1 MADSSRQINI
11 EALISYTDDLV
22 RVLRSKKDIT
32 ILTHSLEGASSL
44 RSSTQK
50 DLSDSL
56 SHLDEI
62 QKKIAIC
69 EEKIKAESESD
80 IPDVESLQKELQQEL
95 QNEELLE
102 QIDDLD
108 RQRIR
113 IEGSQEIQKKMKKEL
128 QKTQSEI
135 SMYAS
140 VTRIL
145 PNFEEK
151 SRVSGCILYQSFQ
164 MLLKEIRRLWRDS
177 NFIPQRHLTSRFVTA
192 SGRWEMCK

>member
-56 SHLDEI
+56 SHLHEI

-95 QNEELLE
+95 QNEELLHQELSKVRE

-113 IEGSQEIQKKMKKEL
+113 IEGSREIQKKMKKEL

-151 SRVSGCILYQSFQ
+151 SRVSGYVVERDKKIVERFQ
-164 MLLKEIRRLWRDS
+164 FHPTEASDFQICNSLWKMGD
-177 NFIPQRHLTSRFVTA
+177 V
-192 SGRWEMCK
+192 